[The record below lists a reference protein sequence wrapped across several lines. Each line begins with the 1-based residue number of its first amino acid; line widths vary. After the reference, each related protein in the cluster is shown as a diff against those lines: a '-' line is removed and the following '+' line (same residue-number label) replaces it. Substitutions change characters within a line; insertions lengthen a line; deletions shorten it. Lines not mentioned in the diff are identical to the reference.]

1 MASEADKKK
10 LIIVVVLFVLTG
22 VVVAW
27 NFELFG
33 GSKPTPTTNAPPE
46 AGQPRGG
53 GARTAK

>member
-10 LIIVVVLFVLTG
+10 LIIVVVLFILTG

-27 NFELFG
+27 NTGLLG
-33 GSKPTPTTNAPPE
+33 GSTPTPTKTPPAD